1 MSTEARNPRT
11 AKLDHMSATEI
22 VRLMNEEDQAILAA
36 IKSAETSIA
45 IAAERMAKAYQSGG
59 RIIYIGAGTS
69 GRIANAD
76 AAEMPPTFSVDPD
89 RFVAVVAGGSKAQT
103 SAIERAED
111 DEHAAVEALNEVG
124 ITPDD
129 IVIGISASGKTPFTV
144 SGVRHA
150 HQKGAWTCGIANT
163 RNTPLLKAADHAICL
178 LTGPEV
184 LTGSTRLKAGTSQ
197 KMVLNAIS
205 TAAMVLCGKVVENLM
220 VDVKATNAKL
230 RERCVKIVHDLTT
243 LSTEEAQ
250 QALEKN
256 GYNIR
261 EVLETERLKG
271 DTTAG
276 AWVD

>member
-1 MSTEARNPRT
+1 MSTEARNPRST
-11 AKLDHMSATEI
+11 HLDRMSAIDI
-22 VRLMNEEDQAILAA
+22 VRLMNEEDQAILVA
-36 IKSAETSIA
+36 IKSAENSIA
-45 IAAERMAKAYQSGG
+45 IAAERMARAYQAGG
-59 RIIYIGAGTS
+59 RIIYVGAGTS
-69 GRIANAD
+69 GRIATAD
-76 AAEMPPTFSVDPD
+76 AAEMPPTFSVEPN
-89 RFVAVVAGGSKAQT
+89 RFIAVVAGGSKAQT
-103 SAIERAED
+103 AAIERAED

-129 IVIGISASGKTPFTV
+129 LVFGISASGKTPFTV

-197 KMVLNAIS
+197 KIALNAIS

-243 LSTEEAQ
+243 LSTDEAQ
-250 QALEKN
+250 QALEKC
-256 GYNIR
+256 GYSIR
-261 EVLETERLKG
+261 DVLKAERNREG
-271 DTTAG
+271 AAG